1 MVPHPNRLRSA
12 CTRAAACA
20 FAALVVVATAVPLA
34 AAPVTPLAPGQR
46 AACTNDAFRLCGTE
60 VPRVDQ
66 IMACLKKARPN
77 LSPACRAVVDLMG

>member
-12 CTRAAACA
+12 CALAA
-20 FAALVVVATAVPLA
+20 AALVLATAAPIPLA
-34 AAPVTPLAPGQR
+34 AAPLAAGQR

-66 IMACLKKARPN
+66 IMACLKKARPS
-77 LSPACRAVVDLMG
+77 LSPACRAVVDLKG